1 MTQDELENGVGENP
15 KEYLKM
21 LQQLQKIM
29 GNVEEGILNESEEY
43 PLNEILGKFGLSEE
57 NFGENEMLDYSFDSM
72 KKELPYKVLNEE
84 AIEPKYNY
92 DGDSGFDLYSVEDL
106 ELDAFSRVLAPTGL
120 SFNVPDGFEIQ
131 VRPKS
136 GLALN
141 HGLTVLNT
149 PGTVDS
155 GYIGEIKV
163 ILFNTTPNKIIIEKG
178 TKVAQAV
185 LCPVVNGKWVKLV
198 QKLTFDETERGN
210 NGFGSTGLK

>member
-1 MTQDELENGVGENP
+1 MTEDELENGVGENP
-15 KEYLKM
+15 EEYMKM

-29 GNVEEGILNESEEY
+29 GTLEEGIRSEDEYQLND
-43 PLNEILGKFGLSEE
+43 ILGKFGLTEE
-57 NFGENEMLDYSFDSM
+57 HFNESEMLDYSLDTM
-72 KKELPYKVLNEE
+72 KKELPYKVLNED

-92 DGDSGFDLYSVEDL
+92 DGDSGFDLYSVEDV
-106 ELDAFSRVLAPTGL
+106 ELDAFSRVLVPTGL
-120 SFNVPDGFEIQ
+120 SFSVPDGFEIQ

-141 HGLTVLNT
+141 YGLTVLNT

-163 ILFNTTPNKIIIEKG
+163 ILFNTTPNKIVIEKG

-210 NGFGSTGLK
+210 NGFGSTGIK

>member
-57 NFGENEMLDYSFDSM
+57 SFGENVMLDYSMDSM

-163 ILFNTTPNKIIIEKG
+163 ILFNTTPNKIVIEKG

>member
-15 KEYLKM
+15 NEYLKM

-92 DGDSGFDLYSVEDL
+92 DGD
-106 ELDAFSRVLAPTGL
+106 
-120 SFNVPDGFEIQ
+120 
-131 VRPKS
+131 
-136 GLALN
+136 
-141 HGLTVLNT
+141 
-149 PGTVDS
+149 
-155 GYIGEIKV
+155 
-163 ILFNTTPNKIIIEKG
+163 
-178 TKVAQAV
+178 
-185 LCPVVNGKWVKLV
+185 
-198 QKLTFDETERGN
+198 
-210 NGFGSTGLK
+210 